1 MVETFNTLIH
11 RGLFGLAS
19 LRLGLFTSVY
29 FKLRHLS
36 PSSCELRK
44 RSSVLSGLLRSA
56 EMHLAKNGAIGFGE
70 GSIHGVAV
78 DYQLPR
84 SSRYFEREGAG

>member
-1 MVETFNTLIH
+1 MVDTLNTLIH
-11 RGLFGLAS
+11 RGLFGLAR
-19 LRLGLFTSVY
+19 LRLGLFTSIS
-29 FKLRHLS
+29 FRLRHFS

-56 EMHLAKNGAIGFGE
+56 QMHLAENCAVGFGE

-84 SSRYFEREGAG
+84 SSWYFEREGVG